1 MRGVRRFAVGL
12 LCGFCMAYPARA
24 KAESKAPIEL
34 KWNALESCPSADTV
48 LARVHKIAGTTRPT
62 PNTLRAEATIT
73 QPSDG
78 LFRLRLEIRYGDL
91 AAVRD
96 IEGKSCKDLAG
107 AAAVALALLLSS
119 EEPLTQSDLSGAS
132 AARTT
137 TGATTTGA
145 TTTGA
150 TTTGQT
156 TAGAEQS
163 GEQQPQPASP
173 DPAAKATVTGKPPPA
188 PPPNVAATSPRSWRL
203 LLVAPVG
210 ALGVGPLPELSLGL
224 GAALGVSFDRWQF
237 LVEGKLWAS
246 QRETII
252 NAAEHELEFN
262 RFTVGARGCRG
273 LLGPTFELAPCLL
286 TSVHHLSVQGG
297 GDNLAPNTDT
307 VTWAAVGL
315 GAQARLLVSPWFA
328 FIAGIDGEVQLSRPE
343 VSITVP
349 AQGITPFPTLVP
361 TVVERFA
368 PVAATITIG
377 SQWIF

>member
-1 MRGVRRFAVGL
+1 
-12 LCGFCMAYPARA
+12 MAYPARA

-34 KWNALESCPSADTV
+34 KWNALEGCPSADTV

-119 EEPLTQSDLSGAS
+119 EEPLTQSDLSGANS
-132 AARTT
+132 TRSTP
-137 TGATTTGA
+137 GATTTGA
-145 TTTGA
+145 ATTGAATTGSTTTGA
-150 TTTGQT
+150 EQGSDNQSQT
-156 TAGAEQS
+156 T
-163 GEQQPQPASP
+163 SP
-173 DPAAKATVTGKPPPA
+173 DAAAKQPVASQPSPSPSPPPSA
-188 PPPNVAATSPRSWRL
+188 EASSPRRWRL

-210 ALGVGPLPELSLGL
+210 ALGVGPLPELSKGL
-224 GAALGVSFDRWQF
+224 GGALGISFERWQF

-252 NAAEHELEFN
+252 SAAQHELEYD
-262 RFTVGARGCRG
+262 RFTVGARGCRSF
-273 LLGPTFELAPCLL
+273 LGPVFELGPCLV
-286 TSVHHLSVQGG
+286 TSVHHLSVQGSG
-297 GDNLAPNTDT
+297 NNLKSSTDT

-315 GAQARLLVSPWFA
+315 GAQARLLVAPWLGFV
-328 FIAGIDGEVQLSRPE
+328 AGIDGELQLSRPE
-343 VSITVP
+343 VSITEPDQGTGGFPVP
-349 AQGITPFPTLVP
+349 VP
-361 TVVERFA
+361 KVVERFG
-368 PVAATITIG
+368 PFAATITVG